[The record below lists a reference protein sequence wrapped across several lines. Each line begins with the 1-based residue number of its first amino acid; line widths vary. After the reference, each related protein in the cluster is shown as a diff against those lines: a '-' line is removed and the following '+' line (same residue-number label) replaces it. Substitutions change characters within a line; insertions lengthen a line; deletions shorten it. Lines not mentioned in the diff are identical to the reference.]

1 MTGGDV
7 DGTCVSTSPQD
18 RTEEARRL
26 FLIMQGGCRTG
37 LGARL
42 LAHARQAAL
51 GNADGREIQP
61 QTEVA
66 RQAKP
71 ARMSGPVPIEKEE
84 VRLSAQGGPCGQNGW
99 SLAERK
105 QARNMQG
112 SPLPKPPRSV
122 RGPGSSAQRP
132 RRRPNVGPSEAMRR
146 GLCLAPASGH
156 RVPRR
161 RGQWHALVRPD
172 A

>member
-61 QTEVA
+61 QHNDRGEGQTVA
-66 RQAKP
+66 R
-71 ARMSGPVPIEKEE
+71 RW
-84 VRLSAQGGPCGQNGW
+84 RCGVG
-99 SLAERK
+99 SV
-105 QARNMQG
+105 
-112 SPLPKPPRSV
+112 SPLPQAIVSHDT
-122 RGPGSSAQRP
+122 GGSGTA
-132 RRRPNVGPSEAMRR
+132 
-146 GLCLAPASGH
+146 
-156 RVPRR
+156 
-161 RGQWHALVRPD
+161 
-172 A
+172 